1 MNLSAQEIAR
11 LHALPLFAGLSADSL
26 MDLLGDCTVRMHGKR
41 KTLFLQGDP
50 ATHFFVVLSGWV
62 KLFRLRPDGAE
73 VVVEIFGPGESFAE
87 GAMHMPE
94 GYPVSAEMVEDGRLL
109 AVPTA
114 AFGQRVRQNP
124 DLAISMLA
132 SMAVRLKELVNRIE
146 KKETQ
151 TAAQRVADFLLKF
164 GGPAPPTDAGT
175 DAGPD
180 DRPDAGPDHGH
191 VVVQLPYD
199 KQLIAN
205 RLGMQPETFSRALS
219 TLRDRGVH
227 VEGAQAEIRD
237 RFALRRFTA
246 SG

>member
-1 MNLSAQEIAR
+1 MTLSAHEIER
-11 LHALPLFAGLSADSL
+11 LQALPLFGGLSVDGLKALLNDSA
-26 MDLLGDCTVRMHGKR
+26 VRVHGKR

-62 KLFRLRPDGAE
+62 KLYRLRPDGAE

-109 AVPTA
+109 EVPTE
-114 AFGQRVRQNP
+114 AFGQRVREDP

-132 SMAVRLKELVNRIE
+132 SMAVRLKAFVNRIE
-146 KKETQ
+146 KAETH

-164 GGPAPPTDAGT
+164 GRP
-175 DAGPD
+175 AGPGAA
-180 DRPDAGPDHGH
+180 RVIVH
-191 VVVQLPYD
+191 LPYD

-205 RLGMQPETFSRALS
+205 RLGMKPETFSRALS
-219 TLRDRGVH
+219 ALRERGVR
-227 VEGAQAEIRD
+227 VEGARVEIRD
-237 RFALRRFTA
+237 RRALQRFTA
-246 SG
+246 PG

>member
-11 LHALPLFAGLSADSL
+11 LHALPLFTGLSAESL
-26 MDLLGDCTVRMHGKR
+26 TDLLGDCAVRMHGKR

-114 AFGQRVRQNP
+114 AFGERVRQDPN
-124 DLAISMLA
+124 LAISMLA

-146 KKETQ
+146 KK
-151 TAAQRVADFLLKF
+151 
-164 GGPAPPTDAGT
+164 
-175 DAGPD
+175 
-180 DRPDAGPDHGH
+180 
-191 VVVQLPYD
+191 
-199 KQLIAN
+199 
-205 RLGMQPETFSRALS
+205 
-219 TLRDRGVH
+219 
-227 VEGAQAEIRD
+227 
-237 RFALRRFTA
+237 
-246 SG
+246 

>member
-11 LHALPLFAGLSADSL
+11 LQALPLFTGLSAESL
-26 MDLLGDCTVRMHGKR
+26 TDLLGDCAVRMHGKR

-50 ATHFFVVLSGWV
+50 STHFFVVLSGWV

-94 GYPVSAEMVEDGRLL
+94 GYPVSAEMVEEGRLL

-114 AFGQRVRQNP
+114 AFGQRVRQDPN
-124 DLAISMLA
+124 LAISMLA

-164 GGPAPPTDAGT
+164 GGPAQMDAGTDAGT
-175 DAGPD
+175 DAE
-180 DRPDAGPDHGH
+180 PDAGR
-191 VVVQLPYD
+191 VVVLLPYD

-205 RLGMQPETFSRALS
+205 RLGMKPETFSRALS
-219 TLRDRGVH
+219 TLRDQGVH
-227 VEGAQAEIRD
+227 VDGPRAEIRD
-237 RFALRRFTA
+237 RFALRRFTV

>member
-1 MNLSAQEIAR
+1 MNLSAHEIAR

-26 MDLLGDCTVRMHGKR
+26 MDLLGDSAVRMHGKR
-41 KTLFLQGDP
+41 KILFLQGDP

-87 GAMHMPE
+87 GAVHMPE
-94 GYPVSAEMVEDGRLL
+94 GYPVSAEMVEEGRLL

-114 AFGQRVRQNP
+114 AFGQRVRQDPN
-124 DLAISMLA
+124 LAISMLA

-164 GGPAPPTDAGT
+164 GGPAGTEAGADA
-175 DAGPD
+175 A
-180 DRPDAGPDHGH
+180 H

-205 RLGMQPETFSRALS
+205 RLGMKPETFSRALS
-219 TLRDRGVH
+219 TLRGQGVH
-227 VEGAQAEIRD
+227 VEGARAEIRD

>member
-26 MDLLGDCTVRMHGKR
+26 RDLLGYSDVRVRGKR

-94 GYPVSAEMVEDGRLL
+94 GYPVSGEMVEDGRLL

-114 AFGQRVRQNP
+114 AFGQRVREDP

-132 SMAVRLKELVNRIE
+132 SMAVRLKEFVNRIE
-146 KKETQ
+146 KTETQ

-164 GGPAPPTDAGT
+164 
-175 DAGPD
+175 AGPPGPD
-180 DRPDAGPDHGH
+180 VGPDAAQ

-205 RLGMQPETFSRALS
+205 RLGMKPETFSRALS
-219 TLRDRGVH
+219 ALRERGVH
-227 VEGAQAEIRD
+227 VDGARAEIRD
-237 RFALRRFTA
+237 RLALMRFAA

>member
-1 MNLSAQEIAR
+1 MTLSAHEIAR
-11 LHALPLFAGLSADSL
+11 LHALPLFAGLSVETLMALLDDS
-26 MDLLGDCTVRMHGKR
+26 TVRAHGKR

-50 ATHFFVVLSGWV
+50 ATHFFVVISGWV

-94 GYPVSAEMVEDGRLL
+94 GYPVSAEMVEEGRLL
-109 AVPTA
+109 AVPTE
-114 AFGQRVRQNP
+114 AFGRRVQQDP

-132 SMAVRLKELVNRIE
+132 SMSVRLKELVNRIE

-164 GGPAPPTDAGT
+164 GGTP
-175 DAGPD
+175 GPD
-180 DRPDAGPDHGH
+180 AAA

-205 RLGMQPETFSRALS
+205 RLGMKPETFSRALS
-219 TLRDRGVH
+219 ALRDRGVR
-227 VEGAQAEIRD
+227 VDGPTAKIRD
-237 RFALRRFTA
+237 AAALRRFTA
-246 SG
+246 PG

>member
-11 LHALPLFAGLSADSL
+11 LHALPLFAGLSAGSL
-26 MDLLGDCTVRMHGKR
+26 MDLLGDCAVRMHGKR

-94 GYPVSAEMVEDGRLL
+94 GYPVSAEMVEEGRLL

-114 AFGQRVRQNP
+114 AFGQRVRQDPN
-124 DLAISMLA
+124 LAISMLA

-164 GGPAPPTDAGT
+164 GGPAPRKDAGTDAGT
-175 DAGPD
+175 DAE
-180 DRPDAGPDHGH
+180 PDAAH

-205 RLGMQPETFSRALS
+205 RLGMKPETFSRALS
-219 TLRDRGVH
+219 TLRDQGVH
-227 VEGAQAEIRD
+227 VEGARAEIRD

>member
-1 MNLSAQEIAR
+1 MNLSNLSAQEIAR
-11 LHALPLFAGLSADSL
+11 LHALPLFAGLSVDSL
-26 MDLLGDCTVRMHGKR
+26 RDLLGDCAVRMHGKR

-94 GYPVSAEMVEDGRLL
+94 GYPVSAEMVEEGRLL

-114 AFGQRVRQNP
+114 AFGQRVRQDPN
-124 DLAISMLA
+124 LAISMLA

-164 GGPAPPTDAGT
+164 GGPAQMDAGTDAGT
-175 DAGPD
+175 DA
-180 DRPDAGPDHGH
+180 AH
-191 VVVQLPYD
+191 VVVLLPYD

-205 RLGMQPETFSRALS
+205 RLGMKPETFSRALS
-219 TLRDRGVH
+219 TLRDEGVH
-227 VEGAQAEIRD
+227 VEGPRAEIRD
-237 RFALRRFTA
+237 RFALKRFTA

>member
-1 MNLSAQEIAR
+1 MTLNAREIEY
-11 LHALPLFAGLSADSL
+11 LQALPLFGDLSVDSL
-26 MDLLGDCTVRMHGKR
+26 KALLDGAAILVHGKR

-62 KLFRLRPDGAE
+62 KLYRLRPDGAE
-73 VVVEIFGPGESFAE
+73 VVVEVFGPGESFAE

-114 AFGQRVRQNP
+114 TFSQRVREDP

-132 SMAVRLKELVNRIE
+132 SMAVRLKAFVNRIE
-146 KKETQ
+146 KTETQ
-151 TAAQRVADFLLKF
+151 TAAQRVADFFLRF
-164 GGPAPPTDAGT
+164 GRPAGSDST
-175 DAGPD
+175 
-180 DRPDAGPDHGH
+180 RLI
-191 VVVQLPYD
+191 VQLPYD

-205 RLGMQPETFSRALS
+205 RLGMKPETFSRALS
-219 TLRDRGVH
+219 ALRKQGVQ
-227 VEGAQAEIRD
+227 VEGARAEVRD
-237 RFALRRFTA
+237 RRILQRFVA

>member
-26 MDLLGDCTVRMHGKR
+26 RDLLGDCAVRMHGKR

-114 AFGQRVRQNP
+114 AFGERVRQDPN
-124 DLAISMLA
+124 LAISMLA

-164 GGPAPPTDAGT
+164 GGPAPRT
-175 DAGPD
+175 
-180 DRPDAGPDHGH
+180 
-191 VVVQLPYD
+191 
-199 KQLIAN
+199 
-205 RLGMQPETFSRALS
+205 
-219 TLRDRGVH
+219 
-227 VEGAQAEIRD
+227 
-237 RFALRRFTA
+237 
-246 SG
+246 

>member
-1 MNLSAQEIAR
+1 MNLSNLSAQEIAR
-11 LHALPLFAGLSADSL
+11 LHALPLFTGLSAESL
-26 MDLLGDCTVRMHGKR
+26 TDLLGDCAVRMHGKR

-114 AFGQRVRQNP
+114 AFGERVRHDPN
-124 DLAISMLA
+124 LAISMLA

-164 GGPAPPTDAGT
+164 GGPAPRTDAGT
-175 DAGPD
+175 DAGT
-180 DRPDAGPDHGH
+180 DAAH

-205 RLGMQPETFSRALS
+205 RLGMKPETFSRALS

-227 VEGAQAEIRD
+227 VDGPRAEIRD
-237 RFALRRFTA
+237 RFALKRFTA

>member
-1 MNLSAQEIAR
+1 MTLSAHEIAR
-11 LHALPLFAGLSADSL
+11 LHALPLFAGLSVETL
-26 MDLLGDCTVRMHGKR
+26 MALLDESAVRAHGKR

-73 VVVEIFGPGESFAE
+73 VVVEIFGPGEAFAE

-109 AVPTA
+109 AVPTE
-114 AFGQRVRQNP
+114 AFGRRVRQDP

-132 SMAVRLKELVNRIE
+132 SMSVRLKELVNRIE

-151 TAAQRVADFLLKF
+151 TAAQRVADFLLRF
-164 GGPAPPTDAGT
+164 GGTAGT
-175 DAGPD
+175 APRTDTGMDAAP
-180 DRPDAGPDHGH
+180 

-205 RLGMQPETFSRALS
+205 RLGMKPETFSRALS
-219 TLRDRGVH
+219 ALRDRGVR
-227 VEGAQAEIRD
+227 VDGPKAEIRD
-237 RFALRRFTA
+237 AAALKRFTA
-246 SG
+246 PR

>member
-1 MNLSAQEIAR
+1 MLMPESRYPLRVPVNLSAPEIMR
-11 LHALPLFAGLSADSL
+11 LHALPLFSGLSPDGL
-26 MDLLGDCTVRMHGKR
+26 KELLNDATVTAHGKR
-41 KTLFLQGDP
+41 KTLFIQGEP

-62 KLFRLRPDGAE
+62 KLYRSRPDGAE

-114 AFGQRVRQNP
+114 AFGQQLRADP

-132 SMAVRLKELVNRIE
+132 SMAVRLKLFVNRIE
-146 KKETQ
+146 KAETQ

-164 GGPAPPTDAGT
+164 SRPAEPGAT
-175 DAGPD
+175 
-180 DRPDAGPDHGH
+180 H
-191 VVVQLPYD
+191 VVVKLPYD

-205 RLGMQPETFSRALS
+205 RLGMKPETFSRALS
-219 TLRDRGVH
+219 ALREHGVH
-227 VEGAQAEIRD
+227 VKGAQAEIRD
-237 RFALRRFTA
+237 RPALLRFTA
-246 SG
+246 PD